1 MLCHSG
7 GPITPQDRA
16 DGPGKDAEDQEGC
29 SNKNVIVNKDSLGE
43 EKSQSRQR
51 QGREP
56 PPNSSQLRNGDSSI
70 DDMRMALHVP
80 RTYLANVFN
89 VLAGECGKQEEVAD

>member
-16 DGPGKDAEDQEGC
+16 DGPEKDAEDQEGC

-43 EKSQSRQR
+43 EKSQSRQM

-56 PPNSSQLRNGDSSI
+56 PPTAPNCATETARLTTCGWRF
-70 DDMRMALHVP
+70 
-80 RTYLANVFN
+80 TY
-89 VLAGECGKQEEVAD
+89 QEHT